1 MESHFEFLAHCKI
14 ISYDVDKFN
23 QIMKED
29 NITPKEIAKS
39 FSLIKNRQMIF
50 KANQGEG
57 KSGSFFFNSNDK
69 RFLIKTL
76 QGSEKET
83 LLGMM
88 NDLIKHY
95 QKYPSSLIAR
105 IYGIFTLKSE
115 YFDPI
120 EVMIMKNTA
129 FASEGNSKMTFDI
142 KGSTMNRFV
151 NVPDQ

>member
-95 QKYPSSLIAR
+95 
-105 IYGIFTLKSE
+105 
-115 YFDPI
+115 
-120 EVMIMKNTA
+120 
-129 FASEGNSKMTFDI
+129 
-142 KGSTMNRFV
+142 
-151 NVPDQ
+151 

>member
-1 MESHFEFLAHCKI
+1 
-14 ISYDVDKFN
+14 
-23 QIMKED
+23 MKED
-29 NITPKEIAKS
+29 NVTPKEIAKS

-76 QGSEKET
+76 QGSEKEC

-88 NDLIKHY
+88 DDMIKHY
-95 QKYPSSLIAR
+95 KKYPSSLIAR

-129 FASEGNSKMTFDI
+129 FANEGNSKMTFDI

-151 NVPDQ
+151 HVPDQQFNADNFN